1 MPRPEQFVISA
12 MPDIE
17 VAQDGHR
24 CLIHMTNLD
33 GKRID
38 LALSPEEVPDLAN
51 TILSAASNA
60 LTSADGRERLAV
72 HSCGASASRLA
83 WAPPYPAGAAD
94 RCC

>member
-17 VAQDGHR
+17 VAQDGRR

-38 LALSPEEVPDLAN
+38 LALSPEEAPDLAN
-51 TILSAASNA
+51 LSCRPLLMRSPLQMAGSVWP
-60 LTSADGRERLAV
+60 L
-72 HSCGASASRLA
+72 HSCGASASRRLLGTA
-83 WAPPYPAGAAD
+83 ISCW
-94 RCC
+94 CC